1 MLGGL
6 QGLVIADYPSGNFS
20 WGNRAMDNLD
30 LGVLRTAA
38 GWRAEGRGVV
48 LGTITRTWGSAPRP
62 VGSLVAVRDDG
73 LIAGSVSGGCIEDD
87 LIAQLRAGSLRLDR
101 PAPLRYGVGAE
112 EARRFGL
119 PCGGTLELMLEPVGP
134 QSAVDEL
141 LARLARGERV
151 RRTLDLAT
159 GAVTLAPA
167 ERGADTLSLS
177 ATELTSHHG
186 PQWRLLVIGA
196 GQMTDY
202 LAQMAG
208 ALGYGVMVC
217 DPREEYA
224 DGFALPGVTLTRDM
238 PDDVVTAFQVD
249 DATAIVALTH
259 DPKLD
264 DLALMEALRSEAFYV
279 GAIGSRVNQA
289 KRRARLAEHFG
300 LTAEQLDRL
309 HGPVGLDIGARTP
322 PEIALSILAEM
333 TAVRYRA
340 AGARHEVGC
349 SV

>member
-1 MLGGL
+1 
-6 QGLVIADYPSGNFS
+6 
-20 WGNRAMDNLD
+20 MDNLD
-30 LGVLRTAA
+30 LSVLRTAA
-38 GWRAEGRGVV
+38 GWRAEARRVV

-87 LIAQLRAGSLRLDR
+87 LIAQLRAGSLTLAR
-101 PAPLRYGVGAE
+101 PTPLRYGVGAE

-119 PCGGTLELMLEPVGP
+119 PCGGTLELMLEPLGP
-134 QSAVDEL
+134 QSGVDEL
-141 LARLARGERV
+141 LAKLERGERV

-159 GAVTLAPA
+159 GTATLASA
-167 ERGADTLSLS
+167 EPGADTLK
-177 ATELTSHHG
+177 LTDTQLVSHHG

-202 LAQMAG
+202 LAQMAL
-208 ALGYGVMVC
+208 ALGYGVTVC

-224 DGFALPGVTLTRDM
+224 DGFNLPGVALTREM
-238 PDDVVTAFQVD
+238 PDDVVIAFKPD
-249 DATAIVALTH
+249 GATAIVALTH

-264 DLALMEALRSEAFYV
+264 DLALMEALRGPAFYV

-300 LTAEQLDRL
+300 LTDAELDRL

-333 TAVRYRA
+333 TAVRYRT
-340 AGARHEVGC
+340 AGSRPETGC
-349 SV
+349 AL

>member
-1 MLGGL
+1 
-6 QGLVIADYPSGNFS
+6 
-20 WGNRAMDNLD
+20 MDNLD

-38 GWRAEGRGVV
+38 GWRAEQRSVV

-87 LIAQLRAGSLRLDR
+87 LVAQLRAGSLRLSR
-101 PAPLRYGVGAE
+101 PEPLRYGVGAE

-119 PCGGTLELMLEPVGP
+119 PCGGTLELMLEPLGP
-134 QSAVDEL
+134 QSALDEL
-141 LARLARGERV
+141 LTHLLRGERV

-167 ERGADTLSLS
+167 ERGADTL
-177 ATELTSHHG
+177 TLTDTQLISHHG

-202 LAQMAG
+202 LAQMAQ
-208 ALGYGVMVC
+208 ALGYGVTVC

-224 DGFALPGVTLTRDM
+224 DGFAIAGVTLTREM

-264 DLALMEALRSEAFYV
+264 DLALMEALKSPAFYV

-300 LTAEQLDRL
+300 LRDAELDRL
-309 HGPVGLDIGARTP
+309 HGPVGLNIGARTP

-333 TAVRYRA
+333 TAVRYRSSGDRA
-340 AGARHEVGC
+340 EAGC
-349 SV
+349 SL

>member
-1 MLGGL
+1 
-6 QGLVIADYPSGNFS
+6 
-20 WGNRAMDNLD
+20 MDNLD
-30 LGVLRTAA
+30 LSVLRTAA
-38 GWRAEGRGVV
+38 GWRAEARGVV

-87 LIAQLRAGSLRLDR
+87 LVAQLRGGSLALAR
-101 PAPLRYGVGAE
+101 PATLRYGVGAE

-119 PCGGTLELMLEPVGP
+119 PCGGTLELLLEPLGP
-134 QSAVDEL
+134 QSALDDL
-141 LARLARGERV
+141 LARLVRGERV

-159 GAVTLAPA
+159 GAVALAAA
-167 ERGADTLSLS
+167 EPGADTLVLD
-177 ATELTSHHG
+177 ERRLVSHHG

-202 LAQMAG
+202 LARMAL
-208 ALGYGVMVC
+208 ALDYGVTVC
-217 DPREEYA
+217 DPRAEYA
-224 DGFALPGVTLTRDM
+224 DGFSIEGVMLTRDM
-238 PDDVVTAFQVD
+238 PDDVVGAFRPD
-249 DATAIVALTH
+249 GATAIVALTH

-264 DLALMEALRSEAFYV
+264 DLALMEALKSAAFYV

-300 LTAEQLDRL
+300 LAPDELARL

-340 AGARHEVGC
+340 GGPRPDAGCAL
-349 SV
+349 

>member
-1 MLGGL
+1 
-6 QGLVIADYPSGNFS
+6 
-20 WGNRAMDNLD
+20 MDNLD
-30 LGVLRTAA
+30 LSVLRTAA
-38 GWRAEGRGVV
+38 GWRAEARRVV

-87 LIAQLRAGSLRLDR
+87 LIAQLRAGSLTLAR
-101 PAPLRYGVGAE
+101 PTPLRYGVGAE

-119 PCGGTLELMLEPVGP
+119 PCGGTLALMLEPLGP
-134 QSAVDEL
+134 QSGLDEL

-151 RRTLDLAT
+151 RRTLDLAS
-159 GAVTLAPA
+159 GVATLAAA
-167 ERGADTLSLS
+167 EPGADTLL
-177 ATELTSHHG
+177 LTDTQLVSHHG

-202 LAQMAG
+202 LAQMAL
-208 ALGYGVMVC
+208 ALGYGVTVC
-217 DPREEYA
+217 DPRAEYA
-224 DGFALPGVTLTRDM
+224 DGFDLPGVTLTRDM
-238 PDDVVTAFQVD
+238 PDDVVAAFKPD
-249 DATAIVALTH
+249 GATAIVALTH

-264 DLALMEALRSEAFYV
+264 DLALMEALRGAAFYV

-289 KRRARLAEHFG
+289 KRRARLAEHFD
-300 LTAEQLDRL
+300 LTDAQLDRL

-340 AGARHEVGC
+340 GGAAVEAGCAV
-349 SV
+349 

>member
-1 MLGGL
+1 
-6 QGLVIADYPSGNFS
+6 
-20 WGNRAMDNLD
+20 MDNLD

-87 LIAQLRAGSLRLDR
+87 LVAQLRAGSLQLTR
-101 PAPLRYGVGAE
+101 PTPLRYGVGAE

-119 PCGGTLELMLEPVGP
+119 PCGGTLELMLEPLGP
-134 QSAVDEL
+134 QSGVDEL
-141 LARLARGERV
+141 LARLERGQRA
-151 RRTLDLAT
+151 RRTLELAT
-159 GAVTLAPA
+159 GAATLADA
-167 ERGADTLSLS
+167 EPGADTL
-177 ATELTSHHG
+177 ALTDTQLVSHHG

-202 LAQMAG
+202 LAQMAL
-208 ALGYGVMVC
+208 ALGYGVTVC
-217 DPREEYA
+217 DPRAEYA
-224 DGFALPGVTLTRDM
+224 DGFAVSGVTLTRDM
-238 PDDVVTAFQVD
+238 PDDVVTAFKPD
-249 DATAIVALTH
+249 GATAIVALTH

-264 DLALMEALRSEAFYV
+264 DLALMEALGSAAFYV
-279 GAIGSRVNQA
+279 GAIGSRINQA

-300 LTAEQLDRL
+300 LTAQQLDRL

-340 AGARHEVGC
+340 AGARPEAGC
-349 SV
+349 AV

>member
-1 MLGGL
+1 
-6 QGLVIADYPSGNFS
+6 
-20 WGNRAMDNLD
+20 MDNLD

-38 GWRAEGRGVV
+38 DWLAEARGVV

-87 LIAQLRAGSLRLDR
+87 LVAQLRAGSLQLTR
-101 PAPLRYGVGAE
+101 PTPLRYGVGAE

-119 PCGGTLELMLEPVGP
+119 PCGGTLELMLEPLGP
-134 QSAVDEL
+134 QSGVDEL

-151 RRTLDLAT
+151 RRSLDLASGT
-159 GAVTLAPA
+159 VTLADA
-167 ERGADTLSLS
+167 EPGADTL
-177 ATELTSHHG
+177 TLTQARLVSHHG

-202 LAQMAG
+202 LAQMAL
-208 ALGYGVMVC
+208 ALGYGVTVC
-217 DPREEYA
+217 DPRAEYA
-224 DGFALPGVTLTRDM
+224 DGFAITGVTLTRDM
-238 PDDVVTAFQVD
+238 PDDVVVAFKPD
-249 DATAIVALTH
+249 GATAIVALTH

-264 DLALMEALRSEAFYV
+264 DLALMEALKSAAFYV

-300 LTAEQLDRL
+300 LSESELDRL

-340 AGARHEVGC
+340 AGSRPEAGC
-349 SV
+349 AV

>member
-1 MLGGL
+1 
-6 QGLVIADYPSGNFS
+6 
-20 WGNRAMDNLD
+20 MDNLD

-38 GWRAEGRGVV
+38 AWRAQARSVV

-62 VGSLVAVRDDG
+62 VGSLVAVREDG

-87 LIAQLRAGSLRLDR
+87 LVAQLRAGSLALAR
-101 PAPLRYGVGAE
+101 PQLLRYGVGAE

-119 PCGGTLELMLEPVGP
+119 PCGGTLELMFEPLGP
-134 QSAVDEL
+134 QSALDEL
-141 LARLARGERV
+141 LARLSRGERV
-151 RRTLDLAT
+151 CRCLHLAT
-159 GAVTLAPA
+159 GVVTLSPA
-167 ERGADTLSLS
+167 ARGADTLTL
-177 ATELTSHHG
+177 TETHLTSHHG

-202 LAQMAG
+202 LAQIAQ
-208 ALGYGVMVC
+208 ALGYGVTVC

-224 DGFALPGVTLTRDM
+224 EGFALPGVTLVRAM
-238 PDDVVTAFQVD
+238 PDDVVNAFEVD

-264 DLALMEALRSEAFYV
+264 DLALMEALRSPAFYV

-300 LTAEQLDRL
+300 LTPAELDRL
-309 HGPVGLDIGARTP
+309 HGPVGLNIGARTP

-340 AGARHEVGC
+340 AVTSA
-349 SV
+349 

>member
-1 MLGGL
+1 
-6 QGLVIADYPSGNFS
+6 
-20 WGNRAMDNLD
+20 MDNLD

-38 GWRAEGRGVV
+38 GWQAEARGVV

-87 LIAQLRAGSLRLDR
+87 LIAQLRAGSLQLEK
-101 PAPLRYGVGAE
+101 PTPLRYGVGAE

-119 PCGGTLELMLEPVGP
+119 PCGGTLELLLEPLGP
-134 QSAVDEL
+134 QSAVDDL
-141 LARLARGERV
+141 LARLSRGERV

-167 ERGADTLSLS
+167 ERGADTLQ
-177 ATELTSHHG
+177 LTDAQLVSHHG

-202 LAQMAG
+202 LAQMAL
-208 ALGYGVMVC
+208 ALGYGVTVC

-224 DGFALPGVTLTRDM
+224 EGFALAGVTLTRDM
-238 PDDVVTAFQVD
+238 PDDVVTAFDVD
-249 DATAIVALTH
+249 DATAVVALTH

-264 DLALMEALRSEAFYV
+264 DLALMEALKSPAFYV

-289 KRRARLAEHFG
+289 KRKARLAEHFG
-300 LTAEQLDRL
+300 LTAAELDRL
-309 HGPVGLDIGARTP
+309 HGPVGLHIGARTP

-340 AGARHEVGC
+340 GGARPEVGC
-349 SV
+349 AV

>member
-1 MLGGL
+1 
-6 QGLVIADYPSGNFS
+6 
-20 WGNRAMDNLD
+20 MDNLD

-208 ALGYGVMVC
+208 ALGYGVTVC

>member
-1 MLGGL
+1 
-6 QGLVIADYPSGNFS
+6 
-20 WGNRAMDNLD
+20 MDNFD
-30 LGVLRTAA
+30 LNVLRTAA
-38 GWRAEGRGVV
+38 GWRAELRSVV

-87 LIAQLRAGSLRLDR
+87 LIAQLRAGSLQLDR
-101 PAPLRYGVGAE
+101 PTPLRYGVGAE

-119 PCGGTLELMLEPVGP
+119 PCGGTLELMLEPLGP
-134 QSAVDEL
+134 QSGLDEL
-141 LARLARGERV
+141 LAHLTRGERV
-151 RRTLDLAT
+151 RRTLDLST
-159 GAVTLAPA
+159 GAATLADA
-167 ERGADTLSLS
+167 EPGADTLTV
-177 ATELTSHHG
+177 TETQLISHHG

-202 LAQMAG
+202 LAQMAL
-208 ALGYGVMVC
+208 ALGYGVTVC
-217 DPREEYA
+217 DPRAEYA
-224 DGFALPGVTLTRDM
+224 DGFVLQGVALTRDM
-238 PDDVVTAFQVD
+238 PDDVVMAFKPD
-249 DATAIVALTH
+249 GATAIVALTH

-264 DLALMEALRSEAFYV
+264 DLALMEALKGAAFYV

-289 KRRARLAEHFG
+289 KRRARLSEHFG
-300 LTAEQLDRL
+300 LTDGQLDRL

-340 AGARHEVGC
+340 AGARSEPGC
-349 SV
+349 AT

>member
-1 MLGGL
+1 
-6 QGLVIADYPSGNFS
+6 
-20 WGNRAMDNLD
+20 MDNLD
-30 LGVLRTAA
+30 LGVLRVAA
-38 GWRAEGRGVV
+38 GWRAEARGVV

-73 LIAGSVSGGCIEDD
+73 LITGSVSGGCIEDD
-87 LIAQLRAGSLRLDR
+87 LVAQLRAGSLAITR
-101 PAPLRYGVGAE
+101 PTPLRYGVGAE

-119 PCGGTLELMLEPVGP
+119 PCGGTLELMLEPLGP
-134 QSAVDEL
+134 QSALDDL
-141 LARLARGERV
+141 LARLTRGERV

-159 GAVTLAPA
+159 CTVTLAPA
-167 ERGADTLSLS
+167 ERGADALTL
-177 ATELTSHHG
+177 TETQLVSHHG

-202 LAQMAG
+202 LAQMAL
-208 ALGYGVMVC
+208 ALGYGVTVC

-224 DGFALPGVTLTRDM
+224 EGFALPGVVLTRDM

-249 DATAIVALTH
+249 EATAVVALTH

-264 DLALMEALRSEAFYV
+264 DLALMEALKSPAFYV

-300 LTAEQLDRL
+300 LTAAELDRL

-340 AGARHEVGC
+340 AGARSEAGC
-349 SV
+349 AV

>member
-1 MLGGL
+1 
-6 QGLVIADYPSGNFS
+6 
-20 WGNRAMDNLD
+20 MDNLD
-30 LGVLRTAA
+30 LGVLRVAA
-38 GWRAEGRGVV
+38 GWRAESRGVV

-73 LIAGSVSGGCIEDD
+73 LITGSVSGGCIEDD
-87 LIAQLRAGSLRLDR
+87 LVAQLRAGSLALDR

-119 PCGGTLELMLEPVGP
+119 PCGGTLELMLEPLGP
-134 QSAVDEL
+134 QSALDEL
-141 LARLARGERV
+141 LARLSRGERV

-159 GAVTLAPA
+159 GTVTLQPA
-167 ERGADTLSLS
+167 ERGADALTL
-177 ATELTSHHG
+177 TEAQLVSHHG

-202 LAQMAG
+202 LAQMAQ
-208 ALGYGVMVC
+208 ALGYGVTVC

-224 DGFALPGVTLTRDM
+224 DGFALPGVALTRDM
-238 PDDVVTAFQVD
+238 PDDVVEGFQVD

-264 DLALMEALRSEAFYV
+264 DLALMEALKGPAFYV

-300 LTAEQLDRL
+300 LSAEQLDRL

-340 AGARHEVGC
+340 TGARPEAGC
-349 SV
+349 AI

>member
-1 MLGGL
+1 
-6 QGLVIADYPSGNFS
+6 
-20 WGNRAMDNLD
+20 MDNLD
-30 LGVLRTAA
+30 LGVLRMAA
-38 GWRAEGRGVV
+38 GWRAEARGVV

-62 VGSLVAVRDDG
+62 AGSLVAVRDDG
-73 LIAGSVSGGCIEDD
+73 QIAGSVSGGCIEDD
-87 LIAQLRAGSLRLDR
+87 LVAQLRAGSLALMR
-101 PAPLRYGVGAE
+101 PQLLRYGVGAE

-119 PCGGTLELMLEPVGP
+119 PCGGTLELMLEPLGP
-134 QSAVDEL
+134 QSALDEL
-141 LARLARGERV
+141 LARLSRGERV
-151 RRTLDLAT
+151 CRRLDLAT

-167 ERGADTLSLS
+167 ARGADTLML
-177 ATELTSHHG
+177 TDTQLTSHHG

-202 LAQMAG
+202 LAQMAQ
-208 ALGYGVMVC
+208 ALGYGVTVC

-224 DGFALPGVTLTRDM
+224 EGFVLPGATLTRDM
-238 PDDVVTAFQVD
+238 PDDVVAAFDVD

-264 DLALMEALRSEAFYV
+264 DLALMEALKSPAFYV
-279 GAIGSRVNQA
+279 GAIGSRVNQG

-300 LTAEQLDRL
+300 LSVDELDRL

-340 AGARHEVGC
+340 GKGRPEAGCAV
-349 SV
+349 

>member
-1 MLGGL
+1 
-6 QGLVIADYPSGNFS
+6 
-20 WGNRAMDNLD
+20 MDNLD
-30 LGVLRTAA
+30 LNILRTAA
-38 GWRAEGRGVV
+38 DWRAEARGVV

-87 LIAQLRAGSLRLDR
+87 LIAQLRAGALKLHR
-101 PAPLRYGVGAE
+101 PTPLRYGVGAE

-119 PCGGTLELMLEPVGP
+119 PCGGTLELLLEPLGA

-141 LARLARGERV
+141 LTRLSRGERV

-159 GAVTLAPA
+159 GAVVLADA
-167 ERGADTLSLS
+167 EPGADTLRLS
-177 ATELTSHHG
+177 DTQLVSHHG
-186 PQWRLLVIGA
+186 PQWRLLIIGA

-202 LAQMAG
+202 LAQMAL
-208 ALGYGVMVC
+208 ALGYGVTVC

-224 DGFALPGVTLTRDM
+224 DGFALDGVTLTRDM
-238 PDDVVTAFQVD
+238 PDDVVTAFEPD
-249 DATAIVALTH
+249 GATAIVALTH

-264 DLALMEALRSEAFYV
+264 DLALMEALKSAAFYV

-300 LTAEQLDRL
+300 LTEAELGRL

-340 AGARHEVGC
+340 AGVKAETGC
-349 SV
+349 AA